1 MTFLVEIGTDMG
13 KCINT
18 QTDVFFGKRYIK
30 SMLYM
35 TPELNVKITTGR
47 FCFGTDYTSRTKG
60 PIC

>member
-30 SMLYM
+30 SRRFLCNRNRG
-35 TPELNVKITTGR
+35 LNR
-47 FCFGTDYTSRTKG
+47 FPKRKTN
-60 PIC
+60 